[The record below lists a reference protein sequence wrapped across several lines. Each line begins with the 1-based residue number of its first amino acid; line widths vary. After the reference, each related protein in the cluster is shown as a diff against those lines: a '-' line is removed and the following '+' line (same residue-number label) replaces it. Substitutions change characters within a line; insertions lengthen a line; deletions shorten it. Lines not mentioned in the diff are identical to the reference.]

1 MYQVKNSEEIGKLIS
16 KGRVENFVICLNP
29 KELREDIPS
38 GEIIDD
44 CNTIVKLPIPDTPYE
59 YFIDPEFC
67 AAGDRIRY
75 ESTFFEKRRN
85 MYLLAIGT
93 FLEPNNDLFV

>member
-1 MYQVKNSEEIGKLIS
+1 MYQVKDSEEIGKLIS
-16 KGRVENFVICLNP
+16 KGRVENFV
-29 KELREDIPS
+29 IPS